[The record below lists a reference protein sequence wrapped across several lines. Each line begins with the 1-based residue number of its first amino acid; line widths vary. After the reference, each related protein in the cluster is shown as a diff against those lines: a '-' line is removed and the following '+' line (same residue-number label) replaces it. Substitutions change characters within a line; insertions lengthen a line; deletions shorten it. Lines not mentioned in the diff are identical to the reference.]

1 MCSRKQFRMNCF
13 ENLFDLI
20 TFESFRNNPN
30 TFRVHAT
37 LLFKYAGP
45 IKNRFRIQSSRRP
58 KVTKKSYILEFVK
71 KQNLRIFAEIRNSVV
86 TP

>member
-37 LLFKYAGP
+37 LLFKYFNMIIAGP
-45 IKNRFRIQSSRRP
+45 IKNRFCIQSSLDDPRLL
-58 KVTKKSYILEFVK
+58 KIIYS
-71 KQNLRIFAEIRNSVV
+71 RIREETEVENFC
-86 TP
+86 

>member
-45 IKNRFRIQSSRRP
+45 IKNRFRKSNRLDDLRSQKIIDSRIREE
-58 KVTKKSYILEFVK
+58 TEFE
-71 KQNLRIFAEIRNSVV
+71 NFC
-86 TP
+86 